1 MEGNSALNDLT
12 LEAQGL
18 AALGAW
24 RKILKSFEVVRR
36 KMGIGDL
43 TAPAPPPPRLVRPR
57 RRRLR
62 PWAQLVAVVA
72 VGYPQRG

>member
-36 KMGIGDL
+36 KMGIGDP
-43 TAPAPPPPRLVRPR
+43 TAPAQPPPPSGAPPPSSASTLGSAGSGGIPR
-57 RRRLR
+57 RR
-62 PWAQLVAVVA
+62 
-72 VGYPQRG
+72 